1 MEENEI
7 TDEYDREFISL
18 MLTIEKR
25 SEDLNKY
32 DKLRI
37 KNWCKKLCQITNNI
51 EWKKNRNL
59 HAICILDSILNK
71 HFEEPYNKF
80 PPEGSVPILNK
91 ALVKS
96 KLTKKFFEE
105 TMNMKRDE
113 EQFEQQQSMDNNNYN
128 YNYNLNENNIEDD
141 NYNNNNNFNND
152 YNYNIKSKKKNSN
165 NINDNRYIKIIK
177 EQREEIIRLN
187 ELLRQKE
194 NDIEILMRE
203 KIQMQT
209 HIDELEQVIEKY
221 MENEKSGE

>member
-18 MLTIEKR
+18 ILTIEKR
-25 SEDLNKY
+25 SEELNKY

-113 EQFEQQQSMDNNNYN
+113 EQFEQQQNKNN
-128 YNYNLNENNIEDD
+128 NYNLNENNIEDD
-141 NYNNNNNFNND
+141 NDNFNN
-152 YNYNIKSKKKNSN
+152 YYIKSKSQNSN

-194 NDIEILMRE
+194 NDIEILMKE

-209 HIDELEQVIEKY
+209 HIDELEQMIEKY

>member
-37 KNWCKKLCQITNNI
+37 KNWCKKLCQITNNV

-59 HAICILDSILNK
+59 HALNLLDMILNE

-105 TMNMKRDE
+105 TINMKRDE
-113 EQFEQQQSMDNNNYN
+113 EQFEQQQQIDN
-128 YNYNLNENNIEDD
+128 NYNLNENNIEED
-141 NYNNNNNFNND
+141 NYNNDYN
-152 YNYNIKSKKKNSN
+152 YNYNIKSKNKNQN

-209 HIDELEQVIEKY
+209 HIDELEQMIEKY

>member
-25 SEDLNKY
+25 SEELNKY

-113 EQFEQQQSMDNNNYN
+113 EQFEQQQNMDNNF
-128 YNYNLNENNIEDD
+128 NLNENNIEDD
-141 NYNNNNNFNND
+141 NFNNNYINNE
-152 YNYNIKSKKKNSN
+152 NYNTKLKNKNSN
-165 NINDNRYIKIIK
+165 KINDNRIIGIIK

>member
-1 MEENEI
+1 MNQDINEI

-18 MLTIEKR
+18 MIAIEKR
-25 SEDLNKY
+25 SEVLNKY

-59 HAICILDSILNK
+59 HAICILDAVLNE

-105 TMNMKRDE
+105 TLNMQQE
-113 EQFEQQQSMDNNNYN
+113 EELQQQ
-128 YNYNLNENNIEDD
+128 EEE
-141 NYNNNNNFNND
+141 NNNNNNMNNNEGD
-152 YNYNIKSKKKNSN
+152 EMDENQEIEGVNEERRI
-165 NINDNRYIKIIK
+165 INEQQVEINKLVNLLKEKDN
-177 EQREEIIRLN
+177 EIEKLN
-187 ELLRQKE
+187 E
-194 NDIEILMRE
+194 E
-203 KIQMQT
+203 KRNMEGR
-209 HIDELEQVIEKY
+209 IDELEKMLANFMG
-221 MENEKSGE
+221 MENNEQEQEQMGEEYNEENEQ

>member
-7 TDEYDREFISL
+7 TDEYDREFVSL

-113 EQFEQQQSMDNNNYN
+113 EQFEQQQNMDNNYN
-128 YNYNLNENNIEDD
+128 FNENNIEDD
-141 NYNNNNNFNND
+141 NYNNNYNNIK
-152 YNYNIKSKKKNSN
+152 IKSKNLN
-165 NINDNRYIKIIK
+165 NINDSREIRIIK

-209 HIDELEQVIEKY
+209 HIDELEQVIGNY
-221 MENEKSGE
+221 MENERY